1 MKFLVL
7 TDLHQKTENIPWI
20 NSLVD
25 EYSPDALL
33 YLGDVTDLGTCEQA
47 KDILSSIKGR
57 KIVLPGN
64 CDPRDTPSEISS
76 VAEDLH
82 GKSTEIG
89 GVYIAGL
96 GGGNISPFNS
106 PFELTEE
113 EIDGKL
119 RPISRKGMLLM
130 THAPA
135 YDTLD
140 HIPSGV
146 PVGSKAI
153 RAIIEEFKPIL
164 ALSGHIHEDYGIKDL
179 GGTICV
185 NPGPAMDRRAAVITI
200 TDDQVAVKLI
210 GPEGA

>member
-1 MKFLVL
+1 
-7 TDLHQKTENIPWI
+7 
-20 NSLVD
+20 
-25 EYSPDALL
+25 
-33 YLGDVTDLGTCEQA
+33 
-47 KDILSSIKGR
+47 
-57 KIVLPGN
+57 
-64 CDPRDTPSEISS
+64 
-76 VAEDLH
+76 
-82 GKSTEIG
+82 
-89 GVYIAGL
+89 
-96 GGGNISPFNS
+96 
-106 PFELTEE
+106 
-113 EIDGKL
+113 
-119 RPISRKGMLLM
+119 MLLM

-153 RAIIEEFKPIL
+153 RAIIDEFKPIL